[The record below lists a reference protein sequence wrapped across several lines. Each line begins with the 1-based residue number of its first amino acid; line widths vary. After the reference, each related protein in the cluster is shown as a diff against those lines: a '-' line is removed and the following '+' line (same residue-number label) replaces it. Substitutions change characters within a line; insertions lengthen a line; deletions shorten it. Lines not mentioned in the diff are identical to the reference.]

1 MIFDRNAGHL
11 SAKYPFKV
19 DPGVLI
25 NNGNEALACQKS
37 QEKRQLKNGTHTQY
51 VEQFQDMLDRGVVE
65 EISSQ
70 ETEQYSGPVNWITHH
85 EVHKPGSLSTP
96 VRLVSNSSFRN
107 GKTNLNDLTIKDPNT
122 LADLFGNLL
131 KFRGYKIGL
140 VYNIT
145 KAYYSMR
152 SGLIEKHV

>member
-25 NNGNEALACQKS
+25 NKGNEALTYQKS
-37 QEKRQLKNGTHTQY
+37 QEKRQLKNRTHSQY
-51 VEQFQDMLDRGVVE
+51 VAHFQEMLDRGVVE

-70 ETEQYSGPVNWITHH
+70 EAEQYSGPVNWITHH
-85 EVHKPGSLSTP
+85 EVYKPGSLSTP

-107 GKTNLNDLTIKDPNT
+107 GK
-122 LADLFGNLL
+122 
-131 KFRGYKIGL
+131 KI
-140 VYNIT
+140 
-145 KAYYSMR
+145 SMT
-152 SGLIEKHV
+152 